1 LRIEELIEDKG
12 YLRVV
17 IEHEDDLW
25 VVSMI
30 IEHEDLVRMRTLRDV
45 SIEGSAKKRLPMILT
60 LRVKHMEF
68 QPFSGRLRIRG
79 IIEEGPEEYGLR
91 GSFHTFSVDIG
102 SRIEILK
109 KNGYIDRRMIDKLV
123 ELTNRGRRALLIA
136 LDYDSYCISLLQGQG
151 LRILS
156 EDNFPTISKRDSES
170 FDEFERKLRE
180 LAEEII
186 NYVKIHEPVTI
197 VIGSPGDLSKRLSDI
212 LRLDN
217 ISIYRDTVSIGGCE
231 GVQELVRRDVVRRV
245 LERYSEIRGEEI
257 LEEYM
262 ATLARDP
269 DKVLSGLDN
278 LYKLAEL
285 VPSAVDKLVVIDSF
299 MRADKETRDKIS
311 KIILTTLSSR
321 GEIVIVSE
329 ESSLGNKLRR
339 LGGVLAVLRY
349 SVDPGILGS
358 K

>member
-1 LRIEELIEDKG
+1 
-12 YLRVV
+12 
-17 IEHEDDLW
+17 
-25 VVSMI
+25 
-30 IEHEDLVRMRTLRDV
+30 
-45 SIEGSAKKRLPMILT
+45 
-60 LRVKHMEF
+60 
-68 QPFSGRLRIRG
+68 
-79 IIEEGPEEYGLR
+79 
-91 GSFHTFSVDIG
+91 
-102 SRIEILK
+102 
-109 KNGYIDRRMIDKLV
+109 V